1 MKSNRLLRVGEEIK
15 KELATLLSFKD
26 EEYRGK
32 FLTVTEARISKDL
45 HYADVWVMVMA
56 DSATQVANLKQL
68 NSDAWRFR
76 KEIAGKLYMRH
87 IPQLRFHLDSTLDNA
102 EKIDG
107 LLRSTGMTLD
117 GKQEIE

>member
-15 KELATLLSFKD
+15 KELATLLNFKI

-32 FLTVTEARISKDL
+32 FLTITEARISRDL

-56 DSATQVANLKQL
+56 DMPTQIANISQL
-68 NSDAWRFR
+68 NADAWRFR

-87 IPQLRFHLDSTLDNA
+87 IPELRFHLDSTLDNA
-102 EKIDG
+102 HKIDG
-107 LLRSTGMTLD
+107 LLRSSGLTLD

>member
-1 MKSNRLLRVGEEIK
+1 MLRVGEEIK
-15 KELATLLSFKD
+15 KELATLLNFKV

-32 FLTVTEARISKDL
+32 FLTITEARISKDM

-56 DSATQVANLKQL
+56 DMATQVANINQL
-68 NSDAWRFR
+68 NADSWKFR

-87 IPQLRFHLDSTLDNA
+87 IPELRFHLDSTLDNA
-102 EKIDG
+102 QKIDG
-107 LLRSTGMTLD
+107 LLRSSGLELD

>member
-15 KELATLLSFKD
+15 KELATLLNFKV

-32 FLTVTEARISKDL
+32 FLTITEARISKDM

-56 DSATQVANLKQL
+56 DMATQVANINQL
-68 NSDAWRFR
+68 NADSWKFR

-87 IPQLRFHLDSTLDNA
+87 IPELRFHLDSTLDNA
-102 EKIDG
+102 QKIDG
-107 LLRSTGMTLD
+107 LLRSSGLELD